1 MLSESTK
8 SVKLVYIIVLTTP
21 TSMQTDDK
29 IVDVS
34 TIIILQMQY
43 LQYFRSKI
51 TVVPYTVTLDFKRL
65 SLNSK
70 SESIYKPWGRRLA
83 TF

>member
-43 LQYFRSKI
+43 FRSKI
-51 TVVPYTVTLDFKRL
+51 TVVSYTATLDFKRL

>member
-43 LQYFRSKI
+43 FRSKI
-51 TVVPYTVTLDFKRL
+51 TVVSYTATLDFKRL

-70 SESIYKPWGRRLA
+70 SESLYKPWGRRLA

>member
-43 LQYFRSKI
+43 FRSKI
-51 TVVPYTVTLDFKRL
+51 TVVPYTATLDFKRL

-70 SESIYKPWGRRLA
+70 SESLYKPWGRRLA